1 MTTPDT
7 VRRRAM
13 AAGLAAICLWGSL
26 AALSVL
32 AGPIPPFQMVA
43 MTFAV
48 GASIGIIR
56 ARYRGIGWAGLVHW
70 PAKVWLLGIGG
81 LFGYHALY
89 FGALQLAPPAEA
101 NLVNYLWPLLIV
113 LLSAP
118 LAGERLGWTHLAG
131 AGLGFA
137 GVALLAFGRGLQFTE
152 SHALGY
158 ALALGCAF
166 TWAIYSVLSRRFGET
181 PTDAIAGFCA
191 ASGLLSLVC
200 HLAFE
205 RTVWPASTTAWLAPR
220 TGRRCVLF
228 LGSRRQTRRHPR
240 LGCGQLR
247 DADSVDGD
255 PDRLRPCRTD
265 RRAAARGPARHRRRR
280 TRLARALEAL
290 DARPPARRRQL
301 EACEV
306 EARRHGAADQRPV
319 AERAR
324 RLPDPARHDD
334 LRRLADVEV
343 AAESQMPSGASVV
356 AHREFERG
364 AGIVM
369 PDFVGIDAMPVRA
382 FAGLEQEEDR
392 GAGGAAR
399 ASGAERLA
407 KMPAFGM
414 RLQSEAGNDL
424 VGRRSDGQ

>member
-70 PAKVWLLGIGG
+70 PAKVWLLGISG

-166 TWAIYSVLSRRFGET
+166 TWAIYSVVSRRFGET

-205 RTVWPASTTAWLAPR
+205 RTVWPASTTAWLA
-220 TGRRCVLF
+220 VLA
-228 LGSRRQTRRHPR
+228 LG
-240 LGCGQLR
+240 LG
-247 DADSVDGD
+247 
-255 PDRLRPCRTD
+255 P
-265 RRAAARGPARHRRRR
+265 
-280 TRLARALEAL
+280 
-290 DARPPARRRQL
+290 
-301 EACEV
+301 
-306 EARRHGAADQRPV
+306 
-319 AERAR
+319 
-324 RLPDPARHDD
+324 
-334 LRRLADVEV
+334 
-343 AAESQMPSGASVV
+343 
-356 AHREFERG
+356 
-364 AGIVM
+364 
-369 PDFVGIDAMPVRA
+369 
-382 FAGLEQEEDR
+382 
-392 GAGGAAR
+392 AGGAFYFWDHAVKRGDIR
-399 ASGAERLA
+399 ALGAVSYATPILSTAILIVCGLA
-407 KMPAFGM
+407 EPTGA
-414 RLQSEAGNDL
+414 LLLAALL
-424 VGRRSDGQ
+424 VTVGAALASRELWKR

>member
-1 MTTPDT
+1 
-7 VRRRAM
+7 M

-48 GASIGIIR
+48 GASIGIVR
-56 ARYRGIGWAGLVHW
+56 ARYRGIGWAGLIRW

-205 RTVWPASTTAWLAPR
+205 RTVWPASTTAWLA
-220 TGRRCVLF
+220 VLA
-228 LGSRRQTRRHPR
+228 LG
-240 LGCGQLR
+240 LG
-247 DADSVDGD
+247 
-255 PDRLRPCRTD
+255 P
-265 RRAAARGPARHRRRR
+265 
-280 TRLARALEAL
+280 
-290 DARPPARRRQL
+290 
-301 EACEV
+301 
-306 EARRHGAADQRPV
+306 
-319 AERAR
+319 
-324 RLPDPARHDD
+324 
-334 LRRLADVEV
+334 
-343 AAESQMPSGASVV
+343 
-356 AHREFERG
+356 
-364 AGIVM
+364 
-369 PDFVGIDAMPVRA
+369 
-382 FAGLEQEEDR
+382 
-392 GAGGAAR
+392 AGGAFYFWDHAVKRGDIR
-399 ASGAERLA
+399 ALGAVSYATPILSTAILIVCGLA
-407 KMPAFGM
+407 EPTGA
-414 RLQSEAGNDL
+414 LLLAALL
-424 VGRRSDGQ
+424 VTVGAALASRELWKR